1 LFASKSEHF
10 PLRTRGGTFELIA
23 PYWLYILLVAGLAA
37 APWIHWTKRFRLRT
51 MLIATTLIALAL
63 GGMMLAVR

>member
-1 LFASKSEHF
+1 M
-10 PLRTRGGTFELIA
+10 IA